1 NRWLTSSNYL
11 VFKNLNVSYDLPR
24 KWFQPLQLHN
34 INIGVSIDN
43 LFTATRRRGMNPQ
56 QSYTGSQD
64 QTYVTARVFSFQLS
78 ARF

>member
-1 NRWLTSSNYL
+1 LTKSDYL

-24 KWFQPLQLHN
+24 KWVTPLQLQN

-43 LFTATRRRGMNPQ
+43 LFTATHRTGMNPQ
-56 QSYTGSQD
+56 QSYTGSQT
-64 QTYVTARVFSFQLS
+64 QTYVTARVFSFQLG